1 MADPLVQYLPALS
14 TALGNGP
21 ITPPPVVAGNAL
33 QRALVAGAAPVPA
46 LNGAQLQ
53 AQFNATPAVTP
64 PTAAALPAAPA
75 VPPTPAALTP
85 AATPQPTAPVATP
98 GANPTPNANVVNPPL
113 PPGGLNADGTPANPS
128 AASAV
133 ATGAVG
139 LPGGGAAPAPSAP
152 TPIRATLPTF
162 NNVAG
167 NVAADDNNP
176 EVIRGGQIVPG
187 TGAGAQGGFGSV
199 GPYRDPS
206 GVISQGFQNQQAYAQ
221 NFMNQALNY
230 IQGGG
235 DIFERA
241 TRGRA
246 IAGILHAVAGQNN
259 EGSVQGAGVD
269 ALNQSIAGVTGAG
282 IGAEAQEYGADQTRG
297 AREDEIAEQHYQAA
311 TTPVIAGAVTNPVNP
326 YLPPI
331 PYYQNRPAV
340 IGGKAMPTGPN
351 ATSAGALPAALKV
364 GAPYKGADGT
374 YNAGSKTVTV
384 KNGQVTSIQ

>member
-1 MADPLVQYLPALS
+1 MADPPVQDLPALS

-33 QRALVAGAAPVPA
+33 QRVLVAGAAPVPA

-98 GANPTPNANVVNPPL
+98 GANPAPNANVVNPPL

-139 LPGGGAAPAPSAP
+139 LPGGGAAPAATAGGITAP
-152 TPIRATLPTF
+152 TPVRAALPTF

-167 NVAADDNNP
+167 NFAADDNNP

-187 TGAGAQGGFGSV
+187 TGVGAQNGFGNV

-206 GVISQGFQNQQAYAQ
+206 GPISQGFQNQQAYAQ
-221 NFMNQALNY
+221 NFLDQALKY
-230 IQGGG
+230 IGGGG

-259 EGSVQGAGVD
+259 EGAVQGAGVD
-269 ALNQSIAGVTGAG
+269 ALNQSIAGVSSAG
-282 IGAEAQEYGADQTRG
+282 IGAQATEYNADQNLAGRVG
-297 AREDEIAEQHYQAA
+297 EIGEQHYQAA
-311 TTPVIAGAVTNPVNP
+311 TTPRIAGATPNPVNP

-331 PYYQNRPAV
+331 PYYELPPEQL
-340 IGGKAMPTGPN
+340 GGKAMPAGPN
-351 ATSAGALPAALKV
+351 AAAPAAAKV
-364 GAPYKGADGT
+364 VEGAASIDKATGKPI
-374 YNAGSKTVTV
+374 VFR
-384 KNGQVTSIQ
+384 NGQWTAK